1 MRNEAT
7 NMDARWRREV
17 RSKVR
22 VLWRW
27 SAWVLVTLVAVIGM
41 VATGAYRGPAA
52 ASHAPPRRI
61 ASSIELPAHFIR
73 AARLTL
79 ADVANRYIAR
89 MTLDEKLG
97 QLFLA
102 DLTGDSYD
110 AGTAAMVEQ
119 MHAGG
124 IILYARS
131 IVTKAQTRA
140 LVNAAQAHATL
151 PLVVATDEE
160 GGYVDRMQ
168 SIYGFRP
175 TASQIG
181 ASGSRAFALSEGARV
196 GRDMHSIGL
205 NFDFGPDV
213 DVQLVDGPDQ
223 STRTYGS
230 TPVAVTSLGGAYLT
244 GMQNNGVLACPKH
257 FPGLGA
263 ATSDAHLG
271 LPLITRTRA
280 QIEAV
285 ELAPYRALFAT
296 GQVGAVMSTNL
307 LMPALDPK
315 LPAELSPAIINGVLR
330 GKLGFDGVVV
340 TDALYMDGVAARYD
354 MPEAGV
360 LSIIAGDD
368 LLVGPWTAEQMGAM
382 TQALRDAIQSGRIT
396 MSRID
401 QSVRRILILK
411 MRMGLIPV
419 PLTLTI
425 PVPPLGSM
433 TTVDGPTSVVRLAG

>member
-1 MRNEAT
+1 
-7 NMDARWRREV
+7 MDVRWRREA

-22 VLWRW
+22 ALLRWR
-27 SAWVLVTLVAVIGM
+27 AWALVTLVAVIGI
-41 VATGAYRGPAA
+41 VSTGAHNSGPAA
-52 ASHAPPRRI
+52 SRAPARRI
-61 ASSIELPAHFIR
+61 AASLELPAHFTR

-79 ADVANRYIAR
+79 DDLANRYIAR
-89 MTLDEKLG
+89 MTPDEKLG

-110 AGTAAMVEQ
+110 ASTAAMVEQ

-131 IVTKAQTRA
+131 IVTTAQTRA

-151 PLVVATDEE
+151 PLFVATDEE

-175 TASQIG
+175 SASQIG
-181 ASGSRAFALSEGARV
+181 ATGSRAFALSEGARV
-196 GRDMHSIGL
+196 GRDMSGIGL
-205 NFDFGPDV
+205 NFDFGPDL

-230 TPVAVTSLGGAYLT
+230 LPAAVTTLGGAYLT

-285 ELAPYRALFAT
+285 ELAPYRDLLAT
-296 GQVGAVMSTNL
+296 
-307 LMPALDPK
+307 PK
-315 LPAELSPAIINGVLR
+315 MPAELSPAIINGVLR
-330 GKLGFDGVVV
+330 DELGFGGVVV

-360 LSIIAGDD
+360 LSIVAGND

-382 TQALRDAIQSGRIT
+382 MQALRDAIHSGRIT
-396 MSRID
+396 MARID
-401 QSVRRILILK
+401 QSVRRILVLK

-433 TTVDGPTSVVRLAG
+433 TTMDGPASAVRLAG